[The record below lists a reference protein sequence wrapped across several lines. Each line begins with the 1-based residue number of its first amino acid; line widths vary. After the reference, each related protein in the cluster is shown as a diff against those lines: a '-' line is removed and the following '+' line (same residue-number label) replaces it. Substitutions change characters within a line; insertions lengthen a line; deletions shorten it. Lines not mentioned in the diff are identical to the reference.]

1 MFVAQAEHEVR
12 QRAWRHA
19 LLLCGIAS
27 SVLYGLMI
35 WTIRYEGYSL
45 LSQVP
50 SELTA
55 FGAPTR
61 TLWAQL
67 GWIYTGLLTAFGL
80 GLWKSAARNRAVRI
94 AGGLILA
101 YASLGFLW
109 PFAGMHQREVLA
121 AGGGTL
127 SDSLHI
133 VLAAVT
139 VLLMFVTIAVGATAF
154 GKRFRVYS
162 MATIVVLLAFG
173 MLTFAEAPRLQA
185 NLSTPWIG
193 LWERINISVFLL
205 WIVVLAARLLR
216 TGTSRERRL
225 VSHPSAFKTLEGEA
239 RFLATYDAAMTRWP
253 VPYEEVDV
261 PTRFGTT
268 HVVVAGPLN
277 APALVL
283 LHGYMA
289 TSVMWGPNIADF
301 ITDHRV
307 YAIDV
312 MGQPGKSVP
321 GEPIRHATDYVAWLT
336 ATLDSL
342 NLDRISLVGMSFG
355 GWLALK
361 YAIAAP
367 ERVHH
372 LALLSPGGLLPM
384 VKQFRLRTMLMVLC
398 PTRFTVNSFMRWAG
412 IRGPDVAPVLDL
424 TYLGLKHFRTPPE
437 TIRVDR
443 DAANLISDA
452 ELRSLQM
459 PVLLLFGDAEVIYD
473 PARAL
478 ARARQLIAH
487 LEGEL
492 IRGCRHDMCFSQR
505 RIVDALVLDFLKIET
520 TSRPAWSSVRWPNRT
535 SAA

>member
-1 MFVAQAEHEVR
+1 
-12 QRAWRHA
+12 
-19 LLLCGIAS
+19 
-27 SVLYGLMI
+27 
-35 WTIRYEGYSL
+35 
-45 LSQVP
+45 
-50 SELTA
+50 
-55 FGAPTR
+55 
-61 TLWAQL
+61 
-67 GWIYTGLLTAFGL
+67 
-80 GLWKSAARNRAVRI
+80 
-94 AGGLILA
+94 
-101 YASLGFLW
+101 
-109 PFAGMHQREVLA
+109 
-121 AGGGTL
+121 
-127 SDSLHI
+127 
-133 VLAAVT
+133 
-139 VLLMFVTIAVGATAF
+139 
-154 GKRFRVYS
+154 
-162 MATIVVLLAFG
+162 
-173 MLTFAEAPRLQA
+173 
-185 NLSTPWIG
+185 
-193 LWERINISVFLL
+193 
-205 WIVVLAARLLR
+205 
-216 TGTSRERRL
+216 
-225 VSHPSAFKTLEGEA
+225 
-239 RFLATYDAAMTRWP
+239 
-253 VPYEEVDV
+253 
-261 PTRFGTT
+261 
-268 HVVVAGPLN
+268 
-277 APALVL
+277 
-283 LHGYMA
+283 MA

-398 PTRFTVNSFMRWAG
+398 PTRFT
-412 IRGPDVAPVLDL
+412 DL